1 MRKTKLKY
9 LLTAATLLCYVF
21 TVFASQNNKAEFK
34 VKTQFG
40 VNLSCGE
47 FGGGSGGTLNLS
59 YTYPSTAEL
68 DYFKSKG
75 LTLIRMPFAW
85 DRVQHELNG
94 PLDTQSDLQAIKDFV
109 KSAQDRGINVMLD
122 MHNYARRK
130 VNGTDYLI
138 GQTSNVTIAHFVD
151 FWTKMAFEFKDYTNI
166 WGYDLMNEP
175 HDMGTVSWFDIVQA
189 TVTGI
194 RTVDLNT
201 PIVIEGDSWASAY
214 NWPAASDNL
223 KNIVDPSNK
232 LIYEGHC
239 YFDNNASGIYSG
251 TYDKEIKTASIAL
264 IRLKPFVDWLKLNNK
279 IGMIGE
285 CGVPGDDPRWMTML
299 DGALAYLRDNNVS
312 FTYWAAGPWWGTY
325 PLSIEPNGTVDKPQ
339 MAILEKYG
347 NDKLAAV
354 EKVNSS
360 IQIRISPNPATDI
373 IKITADSKIKNIT
386 IYNAQGIL
394 VLQKEINMFDN
405 QCEIKLSQFVPGT
418 YLVNVRLEDNSIAIK
433 KVVKI

>member
-1 MRKTKLKY
+1 
-9 LLTAATLLCYVF
+9 
-21 TVFASQNNKAEFK
+21 
-34 VKTQFG
+34 
-40 VNLSCGE
+40 
-47 FGGGSGGTLNLS
+47 
-59 YTYPSTAEL
+59 
-68 DYFKSKG
+68 
-75 LTLIRMPFAW
+75 
-85 DRVQHELNG
+85 
-94 PLDTQSDLQAIKDFV
+94 
-109 KSAQDRGINVMLD
+109 
-122 MHNYARRK
+122 
-130 VNGTDYLI
+130 
-138 GQTSNVTIAHFVD
+138 
-151 FWTKMAFEFKDYTNI
+151 
-166 WGYDLMNEP
+166 
-175 HDMGTVSWFDIVQA
+175 
-189 TVTGI
+189 
-194 RTVDLNT
+194 
-201 PIVIEGDSWASAY
+201 
-214 NWPAASDNL
+214 
-223 KNIVDPSNK
+223 
-232 LIYEGHC
+232 
-239 YFDNNASGIYSG
+239 
-251 TYDKEIKTASIAL
+251 
-264 IRLKPFVDWLKLNNK
+264 
-279 IGMIGE
+279 MIGE